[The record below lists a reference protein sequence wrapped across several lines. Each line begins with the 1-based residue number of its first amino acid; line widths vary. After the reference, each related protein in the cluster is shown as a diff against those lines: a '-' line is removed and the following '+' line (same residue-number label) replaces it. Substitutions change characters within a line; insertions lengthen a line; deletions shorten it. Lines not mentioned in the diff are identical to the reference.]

1 MSCACK
7 NGAPEAPQFEL
18 IDSIIEEHKHEKGA
32 LIPVLHEAQ
41 EALGYLPEDVQA
53 YIAEKLNVHLS
64 EVYGVV
70 SFYSL
75 FSTEPKG
82 KYKISI
88 CLGTACYVKGS
99 GEIMA
104 EFEKQLGIK
113 VGQTTEDGHYTLEG
127 CRCLGCCGLAPVLMV
142 NDNVHG
148 RLSTKDVGEIIKK
161 YKELKQ

>member
-7 NGAPEAPQFEL
+7 NGVPAAPQFEL
-18 IDSIIEEHKHEKGA
+18 IDSIIEAHKHEKGA
-32 LIPVLHEAQ
+32 LIPVLHQAQ

-88 CLGTACYVKGS
+88 CLGTACYVKGA

-104 EFEKQLGIK
+104 EFEKQLDIK

-148 RLSTKDVGEIIKK
+148 RLTTKDVGEIIKK

>member
-1 MSCACK
+1 MSCQCECGTK
-7 NGAPEAPQFEL
+7 SPQFEL
-18 IDSIIEEHKHEKGA
+18 IDRIIEHHKDEKGA

-41 EALGYLPEDVQA
+41 ESLGYLPEDVQA

-75 FSTEPKG
+75 FSTVPKG

-99 GEIMA
+99 GDILE
-104 EFEKQLGIK
+104 EFEKQLGVK
-113 VGQTTEDGHYTLEG
+113 VGQTTDDGEFTLEG

-148 RLSTKDVGEIIKK
+148 RLTTKEVSGIINK
-161 YKELKQ
+161 YKEIK

>member
-1 MSCACK
+1 MSCQCECGTLK
-7 NGAPEAPQFEL
+7 SPQFEL
-18 IDSIIEEHKHEKGA
+18 IDRIVEKHKGEKGA

-41 EALGYLPEDVQA
+41 ETLGYLPEDVQA

-75 FSTEPKG
+75 FSIVPKG
-82 KYKISI
+82 KYKISV

-99 GEIMA
+99 GNIME
-104 EFEKQLGIK
+104 EFESQLGVK
-113 VGQTTEDGHYTLEG
+113 VGQTTEDGQFTLEG

-142 NDNVHG
+142 NDKVYG
-148 RLSTKDVGEIIKK
+148 RLTTKDVGPIIKE
-161 YKELKQ
+161 YKDIK